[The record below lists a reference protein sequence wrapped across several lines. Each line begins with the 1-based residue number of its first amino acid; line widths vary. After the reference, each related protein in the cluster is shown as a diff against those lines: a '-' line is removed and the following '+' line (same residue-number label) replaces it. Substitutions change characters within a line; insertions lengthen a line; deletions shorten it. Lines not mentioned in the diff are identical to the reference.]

1 MRMPVTARQLRLW
14 SGFVLFAYVATHLAN
29 HALGLVSL
37 STMEAAREY
46 LFEDLWRGIGLPF
59 LVAALLTHVALALG
73 VIWQRRVFRLQR
85 WEWAQLLLGFAI
97 PPLLAVHMIGTLGA
111 NLLFDIEP
119 TYTLVLLAT
128 WIDGGRTLA
137 QQVLLLPVA
146 WLHGCIGLYFW
157 LRLKPWYGSAQPYL
171 FAVALLLPVLAA
183 LGFAAAG
190 REVAVAMQDADWLAA
205 EMARI
210 GGLTDARIATIY
222 EIERYAVA
230 AFATLLLAMLLAR
243 QVRGWLSRRRA
254 IRISYPS
261 GVTVEIRPGTTLLEA
276 SRIGGI
282 PHASVCGGRGRCST
296 CRVHV
301 DTGIENLPAASP
313 AETAVLS
320 RIGAGPNVRLACQ
333 ARPTGPVAMT
343 PLLPPSASPRDALPR
358 PGHHHG
364 QEADIAILFADLRA
378 FTALS
383 ERKLPYD
390 VVFILNRYFR
400 AMGTA
405 VEQAGGHLDKFI
417 GDGVMAL
424 FGVDSDAADGARR
437 ALEAARRMAFNLD
450 EINRLLA
457 ADLERPLRIGIGIH
471 AGAAIVGEMGY
482 GAAVSLTAVGDSV
495 NTASRIEALT
505 KDLDCQLVISES
517 VASAAGIAF
526 DGLERHEIAI
536 RGRAEPLRVIGIRDA
551 ASLPALDRAV

>member
-128 WIDGGRTLA
+128 WIDGGRTLF
-137 QQVLLLPVA
+137 QQLLLLPVA

>member
-59 LVAALLTHVALALG
+59 LVAAVLTHVALALG